1 MVENTFMLENFLF
14 CFLRALTNSSI
25 VMDYVTEFENMYVRK
40 HLELGIK
47 TRIGEVLPEISGD
60 YA

>member
-1 MVENTFMLENFLF
+1 MLENFLF
-14 CFLRALTNSSI
+14 CFLRGLTNSGI

-47 TRIGEVLPEISGD
+47 TRIGEVLPEVSGD